1 MRYAS
6 CCGVAAFA
14 FFSVL
19 SGSALAQESSP
30 VELYDELCAACHTVG
45 GGESGGPDLLPS
57 TSWPRD
63 DLRAAVERMQEN
75 TGPMTPEQIDA
86 IVDLLANPDVKS
98 LLAGEPPATPA
109 ATTPDPVPAPPP
121 PLAGSAD
128 RGRLLFFGDEPLA
141 KGGSPCHACHA
152 INARG
157 GTLARDLTGSHGRLG
172 DRGLLAATGKA
183 PFPMMKAA
191 YAGRAVTREE
201 AADIVAFLREAP
213 TQPAQA
219 AERGVILGGAAG
231 GLVLIALSAGFA
243 ARARRAGTRSRMV
256 RDSRRR

>member
-1 MRYAS
+1 M
-6 CCGVAAFA
+6 AAFA
-14 FFSVL
+14 FFSIV
-19 SGSALAQESSP
+19 SGSALALERSP

-45 GGESGGPDLLPS
+45 EGESGGPDLFPS
-57 TSWPRD
+57 TSWPRAE
-63 DLRAAVERMQEN
+63 LRAAVERMQEN

-98 LLAGEPPATPA
+98 LLAGEPPATPHP
-109 ATTPDPVPAPPP
+109 ATSKPAPASPPP
-121 PLAGSAD
+121 PQGSPD
-128 RGRLLFFGDEPLA
+128 RGRRLFFGDEPLA

-152 INARG
+152 VNARG
-157 GTLARDLTGSHGRLG
+157 GTLARDLTGSHARLG
-172 DRGLLAATGKA
+172 ARALLAATENA

-191 YAGRAVTREE
+191 YAGRPLTPDETV
-201 AADIVAFLREAP
+201 DIVAFLREAP

-231 GLVLIALSAGFA
+231 GLILIALSAGSA